1 MGGQWQANSGRQAGM
16 QRRRH
21 QEEQRQRDQ
30 QNRLALLGGRACL
43 IVLALACGQQL
54 AGRVELTLTD
64 FGICR
69 PPLSLPPPLQRCCC
83 ATTARPQT
91 CGAWVSACT
100 RCSAGCCPSLETP
113 RRRCLT
119 WCCMQVRLE
128 GWLVDLMRSF
138 VQVFSRHSCRCC
150 YCWVCNDWEAL
161 PLQAPLAS

>member
-83 ATTARPQT
+83 ATTARPQIWIWT
-91 CGAWVSACT
+91 QSPG
-100 RCSAGCCPSLETP
+100 P
-113 RRRCLT
+113 RCLHLPKT
-119 WCCMQVRLE
+119 SSAAC
-128 GWLVDLMRSF
+128 F
-138 VQVFSRHSCRCC
+138 RC
-150 YCWVCNDWEAL
+150 AL
-161 PLQAPLAS
+161 LAVGLAVA